1 MLLLLITILCLLFI
15 IEIINMKEGY
25 DIFLYD
31 ASYNK
36 ILDQENKPIKA
47 VKVYPNIETKTTKEL
62 ISMFTNINY
71 CDNLDD
77 LSYNTDY
84 SLKEGFSEN
93 PIEQP
98 YLWIL
103 GLCLIYLL
111 VVK

>member
-36 ILDQENKPIKA
+36 ILDEDNKPIKA
-47 VKVYPNIETKTTKEL
+47 VKVYPDVESKTTKQL

-71 CDNLDD
+71 CDNLDN
-77 LSYNTDY
+77 LSYNNDY

-93 PIEQP
+93 PIEKP

-103 GLCLIYLL
+103 GLFLIYLL
-111 VVK
+111 GSK